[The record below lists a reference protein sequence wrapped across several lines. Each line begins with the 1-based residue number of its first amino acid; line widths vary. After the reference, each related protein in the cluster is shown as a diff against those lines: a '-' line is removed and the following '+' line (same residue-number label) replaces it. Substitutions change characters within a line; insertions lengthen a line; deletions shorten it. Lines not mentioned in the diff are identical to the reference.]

1 MRSPRTGLIPVLH
14 APTLVMYE
22 VPRPTPLLTGPA
34 PAAITALEHQ
44 QIAAWVQ
51 APGRYELRLEWSP
64 YWRALSGDSCIGAGP
79 GEGTI
84 ELSLARAGP
93 SGSPSMSAHTAS

>member
-1 MRSPRTGLIPVLH
+1 
-14 APTLVMYE
+14 MYE